1 MVEVFLQSLGHFTP
15 HPSFVQASEKK
26 PHKPKKKNT
35 HHFKRPKS
43 NNEFNPKRAENKTVT

>member
-26 PHKPKKKNT
+26 PHKPKKKKHT
-35 HHFKRPKS
+35 PFQKAK
-43 NNEFNPKRAENKTVT
+43 KQ